1 MVETHTRLGSFNE
14 LSAEERIQLAQT
26 INEAGLTWHADPY
39 LDETN
44 DELALAQVGS
54 YHGDIGGRQKKF
66 ADGSMEFQAALAQ
79 A

>member
-1 MVETHTRLGSFNE
+1 MAETHTRLGSFNE

-39 LDETN
+39 LD
-44 DELALAQVGS
+44 DSSDALALAQVS
-54 YHGDIGGRQKKF
+54 SHHADNGGRQKKF
-66 ADGSMEFQAALAQ
+66 ADGSMEFQAALAE